1 MNEHEEER
9 GDATDAGEGAGREQT
24 RRRETSEPTQ
34 SWDVGRDVG
43 SSSGAPGV
51 SGVPASDF
59 RVADAEGEDL
69 GDVDT
74 AEPPAR

>member
-1 MNEHEEER
+1 MTEHDEER
-9 GDATDAGEGAGREQT
+9 ADLTDRGEVAGREQT

-51 SGVPASDF
+51 SGVPAGDF
-59 RVADAEGEDL
+59 RVADVEHEEL
-69 GDVDT
+69 GDADV